1 MASLRQ
7 IRRRMKSIGNIHE
20 ITAAMEMIAA
30 FRFKRAEGRFTKSKT
45 YLNEME
51 KMVLNL
57 SSGRGEAPPRPYEQ
71 GDKIDEVDLLFEK
84 RNVRKKALVVISG
97 DKGLCGAYNTNVLK
111 TAAAWLKENKDFEAA
126 FIPIGKV
133 AYESYR
139 KKRLSVLS
147 GYPEKS
153 PADLAL
159 AKQVT
164 QDLKNLFLSGKMD
177 SIELLYTSH
186 RSGGS
191 GRNIIVPFL
200 SLSYVLDRNKKKNQT
215 IDYIYEPDFQ
225 SVLLSLLSRFL
236 EGKIY
241 ITLLESL
248 TSEYSARRV
257 AMKQATDNSEEI
269 LHNLTLLRNKTRQA
283 AITRELSEI
292 VSGASLFV

>member
-7 IRRRMKSIGNIHE
+7 IRRRMKSIENIHE

-30 FRFKRAEGRFTKSKT
+30 FRFKRAEGRFTRSKT

-51 KMVLNL
+51 TLVANL
-57 SSGRGEAPPRPYEQ
+57 SAAAEGLTDPCLAGRQA
-71 GDKIDEVDLLFEK
+71 LFEK
-84 RNVRKKALVVISG
+84 RPVKKKTLVVISG
-97 DKGLCGAYNTNVLK
+97 DKGLCGAYNTNLLK
-111 TAAAWLKENKDFEAA
+111 AAGVWLKENKEFETSL
-126 FIPIGKV
+126 IPIGKM
-133 AYESYR
+133 AFESYR
-139 KKRLSVLS
+139 KKRLPVLS
-147 GYPEKS
+147 SHPEKS

-164 QDLKNLFLSGKMD
+164 QGLKNLFLSGKTD

-191 GRNIIVPFL
+191 GSNVFVPFL
-200 SLSYVLDRNKKKNQT
+200 SLSYLLDRNKKKNQT
-215 IDYIYEPDFQ
+215 LDYIYEPDFQ
-225 SVLLSLLSRFL
+225 SVFLSLLSRYL

-248 TSEYSARRV
+248 TSEYSARMI

-269 LHNLTLLRNKTRQA
+269 LHDLTLLRNKTRQST
-283 AITRELSEI
+283 ITRELSEI
-292 VSGASLFV
+292 VSGASVLI